1 MTLGE
6 KLSEKR
12 RSKNMTQDDVAEKLG
27 VTPQAVSKWE
37 NDASCPDISLLPTI
51 ASLYDTTI
59 DELLSKESAPA
70 VTFVPPEKRKN
81 FNDMVFRILVQDGGD
96 KVKVNLPMPLVKFAL
111 ETGIRMGGMDISCGN
126 ADLSKID
133 FAALITMV
141 ENGMIGR
148 LVEIEGED
156 GESVII
162 EVV

>member
-12 RSKNMTQDDVAEKLG
+12 RSRNMTQDDVAEKLG

-70 VTFVPPEKRKN
+70 VTYVPPEKRKN

-133 FAALITMV
+133 FAALIQMV
-141 ENGMIGR
+141 ENGLIGR

-156 GESVII
+156 GETVII

>member
-12 RSKNMTQDDVAEKLG
+12 HSKNLTQDDVSEKLG

-37 NDASCPDISLLPTI
+37 NDASCPDISLLPQL
-51 ASLYDTTI
+51 ASLYETTV
-59 DELLSKESAPA
+59 DELLSKESAPT
-70 VTFVPPEKRKN
+70 VTFVPPDKRKN
-81 FNDMVFRILVQDGGD
+81 FSDMVFRILIQDGGD
-96 KVKVNLPMPLVKFAL
+96 KVKLNLPMPLVKFAI

-148 LVEIEGED
+148 LVEIESED
-156 GESVII
+156 GGTVII
-162 EVV
+162 EVT

>member
-12 RSKNMTQDDVAEKLG
+12 RAKNMTQDDVAEKLG

-37 NDASCPDISLLPTI
+37 NDASCPDISLLPTL
-51 ASLYDTTI
+51 ASLYETTI

-133 FAALITMV
+133 FAALIQMV
-141 ENGMIGR
+141 ENGLIGR

-162 EVV
+162 EVA

>member
-1 MTLGE
+1 
-6 KLSEKR
+6 
-12 RSKNMTQDDVAEKLG
+12 MTQDDVAEKLG

-59 DELLSKESAPA
+59 DELLSKEAAPA

-162 EVV
+162 EVI

>member
-12 RSKNMTQDDVAEKLG
+12 RAKGFTQDDVAEKLG
-27 VTPQAVSKWE
+27 VTPKAVSKWE
-37 NDASCPDISLLPTI
+37 NDASCPDISLLPTL
-51 ASLYDTTI
+51 ASLYETTI

-70 VTFVPPEKRKN
+70 VSYLPPEKRKN

-111 ETGIRMGGMDISCGN
+111 ETGIQLGGMNINVGDT
-126 ADLSKID
+126 DLSKID
-133 FAALITMV
+133 FGALIQMV
-141 ENGMIGR
+141 ENGLIGR

-162 EVV
+162 EVS

>member
-1 MTLGE
+1 MTLAE

-12 RSKNMTQDDVAEKLG
+12 RAKNLTQDDVAEKLG

-37 NDASCPDISLLPTI
+37 NSASCPDISLLPQI
-51 ASLYDTTI
+51 ASLYETTV
-59 DELLSKESAPA
+59 DELLSKESAPT

-162 EVV
+162 EVI

>member
-1 MTLGE
+1 MTLAE

-12 RSKNMTQDDVAEKLG
+12 RAKNLTQDDVAEKLG

-37 NDASCPDISLLPTI
+37 NSASCPDISLLPQI
-51 ASLYDTTI
+51 ASLYETTV
-59 DELLSKESAPA
+59 DELLSKESAPT

-96 KVKVNLPMPLVKFAL
+96 KVKLNLPMPLVKFTL

-133 FAALITMV
+133 FAALIQMV

-148 LVEIEGED
+148 LVEIESED
-156 GESVII
+156 GGTVII
-162 EVV
+162 EVA

>member
-162 EVV
+162 EVA

>member
-6 KLSEKR
+6 KLAEKR

-59 DELLSKESAPA
+59 DELLSKEAAPA

-111 ETGIRMGGMDISCGN
+111 ETGIRMGGMD
-126 ADLSKID
+126 K
-133 FAALITMV
+133 
-141 ENGMIGR
+141 IGR
-148 LVEIEGED
+148 AHV
-156 GESVII
+156 
-162 EVV
+162 

>member
-12 RSKNMTQDDVAEKLG
+12 RAKNMTQDDVAEKLG

-51 ASLYDTTI
+51 AALYETTI
-59 DELLSKESAPA
+59 DELLSKEAAPTVA
-70 VTFVPPEKRKN
+70 YVPPEKRKN

-133 FAALITMV
+133 FAALIQMV
-141 ENGMIGR
+141 ENGLIGR

-156 GESVII
+156 GETVII

>member
-27 VTPQAVSKWE
+27 LTPQAVSKWE

-59 DELLSKESAPA
+59 DELLSKEAAPA

-162 EVV
+162 EVI

>member
-12 RSKNMTQDDVAEKLG
+12 RSKNMTQDEVAEKLG

-37 NDASCPDISLLPTI
+37 NDASCPDISLLPTL
-51 ASLYDTTI
+51 ASLYETTI
-59 DELLSKESAPA
+59 DELLSKEAAPA

-162 EVV
+162 EVA

>member
-12 RSKNMTQDDVAEKLG
+12 RSKNMTQDEVAEKLG

-59 DELLSKESAPA
+59 DELLSKEAAPA

-111 ETGIRMGGMDISCGN
+111 ETGIQMGSMNINCGN
-126 ADLSKID
+126 TDLSKID

-162 EVV
+162 EVI

>member
-12 RSKNMTQDDVAEKLG
+12 RRKNMTQDDVAEKLG

-51 ASLYDTTI
+51 ASLYETTI

-162 EVV
+162 EVI

>member
-12 RSKNMTQDDVAEKLG
+12 RAKNFTQDEIAEKLG

-51 ASLYDTTI
+51 AALYETSI

-70 VTFVPPEKRKN
+70 VAYVPPEKRKN

-111 ETGIRMGGMDISCGN
+111 ETGIQMGGMNINCGN

>member
-59 DELLSKESAPA
+59 DELLSKEAAPA
-70 VTFVPPEKRKN
+70 VTFVPPETRKN

-162 EVV
+162 EVI

>member
-162 EVV
+162 EVI

>member
-59 DELLSKESAPA
+59 DELLSKEAAPA

-111 ETGIRMGGMDISCGN
+111 ETGIQMGSMNINCGN
-126 ADLSKID
+126 TDLSKID

-162 EVV
+162 EVI

>member
-1 MTLGE
+1 MTIGE

-12 RSKNMTQDDVAEKLG
+12 RAKGLTQDSVAERLG

-37 NDASCPDISLLPTI
+37 NDASCPDISLLPAI
-51 ASLYDTTI
+51 AALYETTI

-70 VTFVPPEKRKN
+70 VAYVPPEKRKD
-81 FNDMVFRILVQDGGD
+81 FNDMIFRVLIQDGGD

-111 ETGIRMGGMDISCGN
+111 ETGIQMGSMNINCGN
-126 ADLSKID
+126 TDLSKID

-162 EVV
+162 EVI

>member
-12 RSKNMTQDDVAEKLG
+12 RAKGFTQDEIAEKLG

-37 NDASCPDISLLPTI
+37 NDASCPDISLLPQL
-51 ASLYDTTI
+51 ASLYETTI

-70 VTFVPPEKRKN
+70 VAYLPPEKRKN

-111 ETGIRMGGMDISCGN
+111 ETGIQLGGMNINVGD

-133 FAALITMV
+133 FGALIQMV
-141 ENGMIGR
+141 ENGLIGR

-156 GESVII
+156 GETVII
-162 EVV
+162 EVS

>member
-12 RSKNMTQDDVAEKLG
+12 RSKNMTQDEVAEKLG

-37 NDASCPDISLLPTI
+37 NDASCPDISLLPTL
-51 ASLYDTTI
+51 ASLYETSI
-59 DELLSKESAPA
+59 DELLSKEAAPA

-162 EVV
+162 EVA

>member
-12 RSKNMTQDDVAEKLG
+12 RAKGFTQDEIAEKLG

-37 NDASCPDISLLPTI
+37 NDASCPDISLLPQL
-51 ASLYDTTI
+51 ASLYETTI

-70 VTFVPPEKRKN
+70 VAYLPPEKRKN

-111 ETGIRMGGMDISCGN
+111 ETGIQLGGMNINVGD

-133 FAALITMV
+133 FVALIQMV
-141 ENGMIGR
+141 ENGLIGR

-156 GESVII
+156 GETVII
-162 EVV
+162 EVS

>member
-37 NDASCPDISLLPTI
+37 NDASCPGISLLPTI
-51 ASLYDTTI
+51 ASLYGTTI

-162 EVV
+162 EVI

>member
-12 RSKNMTQDDVAEKLG
+12 RAKNMTQDDVAEKLG

-37 NDASCPDISLLPTI
+37 NDASCPDISLLPTLP
-51 ASLYDTTI
+51 SLYETTI
-59 DELLSKESAPA
+59 DELLSKEAAPA

-162 EVV
+162 EVA

>member
-12 RSKNMTQDDVAEKLG
+12 RAKNMTQDDVAEKLG

-37 NDASCPDISLLPTI
+37 NDASCPDISLLPTL
-51 ASLYDTTI
+51 ASLYETTI
-59 DELLSKESAPA
+59 DELLSKEAAPA

-162 EVV
+162 EVA

>member
-1 MTLGE
+1 GE

-59 DELLSKESAPA
+59 DELLSKEAAPA

-111 ETGIRMGGMDISCGN
+111 ETGIQMGSMNINCGN
-126 ADLSKID
+126 TDLSKID

-162 EVV
+162 EVI

>member
-59 DELLSKESAPA
+59 DELLSKEAAPA

-162 EVV
+162 EVA

>member
-12 RSKNMTQDDVAEKLG
+12 RNKNMTQDDVAEKLG

-59 DELLSKESAPA
+59 DELLSKEAAPA

-111 ETGIRMGGMDISCGN
+111 ETGIQMGSMNINCGN
-126 ADLSKID
+126 TDLSKID

-162 EVV
+162 EVI

>member
-12 RSKNMTQDDVAEKLG
+12 RLKNLTQDDVAEKLG

-51 ASLYDTTI
+51 ASLYETTI

-70 VTFVPPEKRKN
+70 VAYVPPEKRKN

-111 ETGIRMGGMDISCGN
+111 ETGIQMGGMNINCGN

>member
-12 RSKNMTQDDVAEKLG
+12 RLKNMTQDDVAEKLG

-37 NDASCPDISLLPTI
+37 NDASCPDISLLPTL
-51 ASLYDTTI
+51 ASLYETTI
-59 DELLSKESAPA
+59 DELLSKEAAPA

-162 EVV
+162 EVA

>member
-12 RSKNMTQDDVAEKLG
+12 RAKGFTQDDVAEKLG

-37 NDASCPDISLLPTI
+37 NDASCPDISLLPTL
-51 ASLYDTTI
+51 ASLYETTI

-70 VTFVPPEKRKN
+70 VSYLPPEKRKN

-111 ETGIRMGGMDISCGN
+111 ETGIQLGGMNINVGDT
-126 ADLSKID
+126 DLSKID
-133 FAALITMV
+133 FGALIQMV
-141 ENGMIGR
+141 ENGLIGR

-162 EVV
+162 EVS

>member
-1 MTLGE
+1 
-6 KLSEKR
+6 
-12 RSKNMTQDDVAEKLG
+12 MTQDDVAEKLG

-59 DELLSKESAPA
+59 DELLSKEAAPA

-111 ETGIRMGGMDISCGN
+111 ETGIQMGSMNINCGN
-126 ADLSKID
+126 TDLSKID

-162 EVV
+162 EVI

>member
-59 DELLSKESAPA
+59 DELLSKEAAPA

-162 EVV
+162 EVI

>member
-27 VTPQAVSKWE
+27 VPPQAVSKWE

-59 DELLSKESAPA
+59 DELLSKEAAPA

-162 EVV
+162 EVI

>member
-12 RSKNMTQDDVAEKLG
+12 RSKNMTQDEVAEKLG

-59 DELLSKESAPA
+59 DELLSKEAAPA

-111 ETGIRMGGMDISCGN
+111 ETDIRIGGMDISCGN

-162 EVV
+162 EVT

>member
-12 RSKNMTQDDVAEKLG
+12 RSKNMTQDEVAEKLG

-59 DELLSKESAPA
+59 DELLSKEAAPA

-162 EVV
+162 EVA